1 MRFRL
6 HKLVSGPV
14 GKVQHEFLDSGPIR
28 FDADLTVHY
37 LRGSL
42 TFTRLPESIMVTGT
56 INTATTVQC
65 VRSLEDFDLCLSA
78 TLADIFFT
86 LPALP
91 AEEPDRVVT
100 DEGWLDLTETL
111 RQEIVMAIPFDPV
124 NPALTGDD
132 GPADDA
138 LADSKDWLTVRWH
151 DRTPEE

>member
-42 TFTRLPESIMVTGT
+42 TFTRLPESIMVTGMIT
-56 INTATTVQC
+56 TATTVQC
-65 VRSLEDFDLCLSA
+65 VRSLEDFDLCMSA
-78 TLADIFFT
+78 TLAEIFFT

-124 NPALTGDD
+124 NPALTGGD

-138 LADSKDWLTVRWH
+138 LADNKDWLTVRWH